1 MNRPSERIRGAMLVA
16 AVAALLTLQ
25 MAASARMARAE
36 EIDSVVASVD
46 GDPITSTDLK
56 NPNAAGGPG
65 GMQSSGVSIG
75 TPENPQGPLKTA
87 IELDV
92 FSAIADGATTQASI
106 AKRCEASERG
116 IRILCDYLT
125 ILGFLTKK
133 DMRYALTPESAKFLD
148 RRSPVSMAST
158 SGFLTLPG
166 TVTAFM
172 SLAEAI
178 RSGRPA
184 LDGEGSISA
193 ENPVWVEFAR
203 SMAPMTRPVAEE
215 MAQVL
220 EASAGKK
227 WKVLDIAAG
236 HGTFGIALA
245 KHNPNAEIFAQ
256 DWAPVLEVAIENA
269 RAAGVEARVHRLPGS
284 AFDVEFG
291 TGYDVVLVTNFLH
304 HFDPPTI
311 ETLLRK
317 IRASLAPAGV
327 VVTLDF
333 IPNEDRI
340 TPARAAAFAM
350 TMLGT
355 TPSGDAYTAAEY
367 RRMFQNAGFSSSD
380 VRPVMSSGHSL
391 ILSRV

>member
-1 MNRPSERIRGAMLVA
+1 MTRNSTASKGTNMATPTSAEKPNPNPSLVYQTLNA
-16 AVAALLTLQ
+16 YQATAALRAGIDLDIFTVIGEGVDTI
-25 MAASARMARAE
+25 AA
-36 EIDSVVASVD
+36 
-46 GDPITSTDLK
+46 
-56 NPNAAGGPG
+56 
-65 GMQSSGVSIG
+65 
-75 TPENPQGPLKTA
+75 
-87 IELDV
+87 
-92 FSAIADGATTQASI
+92 I
-106 AKRCEASERG
+106 AKRCRGAERG

-125 ILGFLTKK
+125 ILGFLTKQGL
-133 DMRYALTPESAKFLD
+133 RYGLTPESAMFLD
-148 RRSPVSMAST
+148 RRSPASMAST

-172 SLAEAI
+172 SLAGAI

-193 ENPVWVEFAR
+193 ENPIWVEFAR

-227 WKVLDIAAG
+227 WKVLDMAAG

-245 KHNPNAEIFAQ
+245 RHNPNAEIFAQ
-256 DWAPVLEVAIENA
+256 DWAPVLEVAMENA
-269 RAAGVEARVHRLPGS
+269 QAAGVQARVHRLPGS

-291 TGYDVVLVTNFLH
+291 SGYDVVLVTNFLH

-317 IRASLAPAGV
+317 IRAALAPTGL

-333 IPNEDRI
+333 VPNEDRV

-355 TPSGDAYTAAEY
+355 TPSGDAYTASEY
-367 RRMFQNAGFSSSD
+367 RRMFQNAGFSSND
-380 VRPVMSSGHSL
+380 VRPVMASGHSL

>member
-1 MNRPSERIRGAMLVA
+1 MATPTSAEQLNPNLVYQTLNA
-16 AVAALLTLQ
+16 YQATAAL
-25 MAASARMARAE
+25 RAG
-36 EIDSVVASVD
+36 IDLDIFTVIGEGVD
-46 GDPITSTDLK
+46 TV
-56 NPNAAGGPG
+56 PN
-65 GMQSSGVSIG
+65 
-75 TPENPQGPLKTA
+75 
-87 IELDV
+87 
-92 FSAIADGATTQASI
+92 I
-106 AKRCEASERG
+106 AKRCRAAERG

-125 ILGFLTKK
+125 ILGFLTKQ
-133 DMRYALTPESAKFLD
+133 DLRYALTPESAKFLD
-148 RRSPVSMAST
+148 RRSPASMAST

-193 ENPVWVEFAR
+193 ENPIWVEFAR
-203 SMAPMTRPVAEE
+203 SMAPMTRPVAE

-220 EASAGKK
+220 GASAGKK

-245 KHNPNAEIFAQ
+245 MHNPNAEIFAQ

-269 RAAGVEARVHRLPGS
+269 RAAGVQARIHRLPGS

-291 TGYDVVLVTNFLH
+291 SGYDVVLVTNFLH

-317 IRASLAPAGV
+317 IRAALAPAGV

-355 TPSGDAYTAAEY
+355 TPSGDAYTASEY

>member
-1 MNRPSERIRGAMLVA
+1 MATPTGAAKPSPNLVYQTLNAYQGTA
-16 AVAALLTLQ
+16 ALRAGIDLDVFTAIGEGVDTVAAL
-25 MAASARMARAE
+25 
-36 EIDSVVASVD
+36 
-46 GDPITSTDLK
+46 
-56 NPNAAGGPG
+56 
-65 GMQSSGVSIG
+65 
-75 TPENPQGPLKTA
+75 
-87 IELDV
+87 
-92 FSAIADGATTQASI
+92 
-106 AKRCEASERG
+106 AKRCKATERG
-116 IRILCDYLT
+116 VRILCDYLT
-125 ILGFLTKK
+125 ILGFLTKQ
-133 DMRYALTPESAKFLD
+133 DLRYLLTPDSATFLD
-148 RRSPVSMAST
+148 RRSPASMAST

-172 SLAEAI
+172 SLADAI
-178 RSGRPA
+178 RTGRPA

-203 SMAPMTRPVAEE
+203 SMAPMTRPIAEE

-220 EASAGKK
+220 DAAAGKK

-236 HGTFGIALA
+236 HGTFGVALA
-245 KHNPNAEIFAQ
+245 KHNPNAEIYVQ
-256 DWAPVLEVAIENA
+256 DWAPVLDVAMENA
-269 RAAGVEARVHRLPGS
+269 RAAHVEERVHRLPGS

-291 TGYDVVLVTNFLH
+291 TSYDVILVTNFLH

-311 ETLLRK
+311 ETVLRK
-317 IRASLAPAGV
+317 IRAALAPGGL

-340 TPARAAAFAM
+340 TPVRAAAFAM

-367 RRMFQNAGFSSSD
+367 RGMFQNAGFSLND
-380 VRPVMSSGHSL
+380 VRPVMASGHSL

>member
-1 MNRPSERIRGAMLVA
+1 MATPTGAEKPNPGLVYQTLNAYQETAALRAGIDLDIFTVIGEGVDTVA
-16 AVAALLTLQ
+16 A
-25 MAASARMARAE
+25 
-36 EIDSVVASVD
+36 
-46 GDPITSTDLK
+46 
-56 NPNAAGGPG
+56 
-65 GMQSSGVSIG
+65 
-75 TPENPQGPLKTA
+75 
-87 IELDV
+87 
-92 FSAIADGATTQASI
+92 I
-106 AKRCEASERG
+106 AKRCQAAERG

-125 ILGFLTKK
+125 ILGFLTKQ
-133 DMRYALTPESAKFLD
+133 DLRYALTPDSAIFLD
-148 RRSPVSMAST
+148 RRSPASMAST

-172 SLAEAI
+172 SLAQAI
-178 RSGRPA
+178 RTGRPA

-193 ENPVWVEFAR
+193 ENPIWVEFAR

-215 MAQVL
+215 MARVL
-220 EASAGKK
+220 QASAGKN

-256 DWAPVLEVAIENA
+256 DWAPVLEVAMENA
-269 RAAGVEARVHRLPGS
+269 RGAGVQARVHRLPGS

-291 TGYDVVLVTNFLH
+291 SGYDVVLVTNFLH

-311 ETLLRK
+311 ETVLRK
-317 IRASLAPAGV
+317 IRAALAPGGL

-333 IPNEDRI
+333 IPNEDRV

-355 TPSGDAYTAAEY
+355 TPCGDAYTASEY
-367 RRMFQNAGFSSSD
+367 RRMFQNAGFSAND

>member
-1 MNRPSERIRGAMLVA
+1 MATPTSAEQPNPNLVYQTLNA
-16 AVAALLTLQ
+16 YQATAAL
-25 MAASARMARAE
+25 RAG
-36 EIDSVVASVD
+36 ID
-46 GDPITSTDLK
+46 
-56 NPNAAGGPG
+56 
-65 GMQSSGVSIG
+65 
-75 TPENPQGPLKTA
+75 
-87 IELDV
+87 LDV
-92 FSAIADGATTQASI
+92 FTVIGEGAGTVADI
-106 AKRCEASERG
+106 AKRCRGAERG

-269 RAAGVEARVHRLPGS
+269 RAAGVQARVHRLPGS
-284 AFDVEFG
+284 AFDIEFG

-380 VRPVMSSGHSL
+380 VRPVMASGHSL